1 MSEAAADFVVIGSGP
16 AGVSAALPLVE
27 AGRRIIMLDGGDDR
41 DSLPGTRSSTSWQ
54 RMLGP
59 NFESLAPDD
68 GLSPKMRA
76 PEARRILGAFARHT
90 QIEESDFLAI
100 GALGRGG
107 LARIWG
113 GFVCELGDDDLRGW
127 PVTGFDLRPSYDAV
141 VSRIGVSGSGDDDMA
156 AFYGSSGALLAP
168 PPLGPTAATILR
180 RYAAS
185 RPDPD
190 FALGR
195 ARNALLTENRWQ
207 RQSCDYRLDCL
218 WGCPRG
224 AIYDGRHDLALLRQH
239 GNFALR
245 DATAHR
251 LERSEGGWEVVT
263 AGDGRLRA
271 PRIVLAAGTVGSL
284 HLAAPLLGT
293 VSELRIVNSP
303 VLAMPLLVPRRL
315 GGKAPTSGHSL
326 AQLGFR
332 LTCSAAPGDYV
343 SGALYEV
350 TGLPPSSFAARM
362 PLGRRAATE
371 IYRALAP
378 ALVVATIYFPGRW
391 SENTV
396 TLRPSPDAPRIEVRG
411 GVAPGFDAFARTVR
425 QRLTRI
431 WRRLGAVP
439 LPGAALGTPG
449 TDAHLGGVFPMG
461 LAAPHGTN
469 VLGEL
474 RAAPGLHL
482 VDGSV
487 LPTIP
492 SKFTTLTVM
501 ANADRIGRSLAELA

>member
-1 MSEAAADFVVIGSGP
+1 MSDDAADFVVIGSGP

-27 AGRRIIMLDGGDDR
+27 AGRRVIMLDGGNDR
-41 DSLPGTRSSTSWQ
+41 DTQPSTAWE
-54 RMLGP
+54 RMLGAQL
-59 NFESLAPDD
+59 EALTPDD

-76 PEARRILGAFARHT
+76 PEARALMGAFQRHV
-90 QIEESDFLAI
+90 QVEEKDFLAV
-100 GALGRGG
+100 GGLGRGG

-113 GFVCELGDDDLRGW
+113 GFVCELDDDDLRGW
-127 PVTGFDLRPSYDAV
+127 PVTAFDLRPSYDAV

-156 AFYGSSGALLAP
+156 AFYGASGALLAP
-168 PPLGPTAATILR
+168 PPLGPTAATLLR
-180 RYAAS
+180 RYQSA
-185 RPDPD
+185 RPDAD

-195 ARNALLTENRWQ
+195 ARNTLLTENRWQ

-239 GNFALR
+239 GNFTLR

-251 LERSEGGWEVVT
+251 LQRAESDWDVVT
-263 AGDGRLRA
+263 AGGSVRA
-271 PRIVLAAGTVGSL
+271 PRIIVAAGTVGSL
-284 HLAAPLLGT
+284 HLVAPLLGAAT
-293 VSELRIVNSP
+293 ELRILNSP
-303 VLAMPLLVPRRL
+303 VIAMPLLVPRRL
-315 GGKAPTSGHSL
+315 VGKAATSGHSL

-332 LTCSAAPGDYV
+332 LSLSAEPGDYV
-343 SGALYEV
+343 SGAVYEM

-371 IYRALAP
+371 IFRALAP

-391 SENTV
+391 SRNTV
-396 TLRPSPDAPRIEVRG
+396 TLRPSVTGPRIEVRG
-411 GVAPGFDAFARTVR
+411 GVAPEFDTVARSVR
-425 QRLTRI
+425 RRLTTI
-431 WRRLGAVP
+431 WRRLGARP
-439 LPGAALGTPG
+439 LPGAALGTAG

-461 LAAPHGTN
+461 LVAPHGTN
-469 VLGEL
+469 VYGEL

-501 ANADRIGRSLAELA
+501 ANADRIGRSLAELP